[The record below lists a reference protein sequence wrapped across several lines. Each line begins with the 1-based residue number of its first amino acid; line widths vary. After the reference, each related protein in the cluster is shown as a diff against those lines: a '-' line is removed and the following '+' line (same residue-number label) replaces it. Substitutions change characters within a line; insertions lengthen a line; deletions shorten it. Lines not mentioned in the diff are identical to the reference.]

1 MARPALT
8 AFLSALMVAGA
19 AAVGAGGAQAA
30 IATCDGAVPAPSD
43 PPVSAT
49 ATWDPAFP
57 DEIVAQICVARG
69 TVTNAALDLT
79 VDRGHLEMV
88 ALDPLGASGGIYL
101 GSASRSV
108 RLAQSSASPV
118 GGLTSG
124 LGMRLRV
131 VTDDYFAEVDPRIT
145 ARLTFLATYDDGVS
159 PTQILR
165 VPESA
170 VASTGLLRRPACAL
184 TDRSETPSVSPSA
197 LTIRQIVRDGVWVSL
212 PLCPGE
218 TLKGSLHPP
227 GTTLGADGAPA
238 APAVAPFG
246 AAASARLTGTLPR
259 TRSVGVRPDARS
271 GGLGRMAGLDRVTL
285 GIVAAPYDPPGVT
298 LPPSALVPA
307 VVAQRVVRVLGPPV
321 PLPRPTLTARTHP
334 RGAEL
339 TVRTRVDPSLAG
351 RRAVIERVIGTRHI
365 RMGVARVRD
374 RGLIAARF
382 VLRRD
387 RTDGARAIGGV
398 KVVRARVRLAPGVRA
413 PAAGGSAARIR
424 LPSAPAR

>member
-1 MARPALT
+1 MARPTLT
-8 AFLSALMVAGA
+8 ALLSALVVAGA

-49 ATWDPAFP
+49 AAWDPAFP

-69 TVTNAALDLT
+69 TVTNAALDLE
-79 VDRGHLEMV
+79 VDRGRLEMV

-101 GSASRSV
+101 GSASREV
-108 RLAQSSASPV
+108 RLARGSASPV

-170 VASTGLLRRPACAL
+170 VASAGLLRRPACAL
-184 TDRSETPSVSPSA
+184 TDRSAAPSVSPLA
-197 LTIRQIVRDGVWVSL
+197 LTIRQLVATGVWVSL
-212 PLCPGE
+212 RLCPGE
-218 TLKGSLHPP
+218 TLKGSLYPP
-227 GTTLGADGAPA
+227 GTTLGADGAPT
-238 APAVAPFG
+238 APAAAPFG
-246 AAASARLTGTLPR
+246 ATASAGLSGTSPR

-271 GGLGRMAGLDRVTL
+271 GGLGRMAGLDRLTL
-285 GIVAAPYDPPGVT
+285 GVVAAPYDPPGVT
-298 LPPSALVPA
+298 LPASALVPA

-321 PLPRPTLTARTHP
+321 PLPRPALTARRHP

-339 TVRTRVDPSLAG
+339 TVSTRVDASLAG

-365 RMGVARVRD
+365 RLGVARVRD
-374 RGLIAARF
+374 RGLIAGRF

-387 RTDGARAIGGV
+387 RADGARAIAGV
-398 KVVRARVRLAPGVRA
+398 NVVRVRVRLAAAGRA
-413 PAAGGSAARIR
+413 PAAGGSVATIR
-424 LPSAPAR
+424 LPAAR

>member
-1 MARPALT
+1 MARPTLT
-8 AFLSALMVAGA
+8 AVLSALMVAGA

-30 IATCDGAVPAPSD
+30 IATCDGAVPSPSD

-49 ATWDPAFP
+49 AAWDPAFP

-79 VDRGHLEMV
+79 VDRGRLEMV

-101 GSASRSV
+101 GNREV
-108 RLAQSSASPV
+108 RLARGSASPV

-159 PTQILR
+159 PTQIVR
-165 VPESA
+165 APESVVDSA
-170 VASTGLLRRPACAL
+170 GLLTRPACAL
-184 TDRSETPSVSPSA
+184 TDRSAAPSVSPLA
-197 LTIRQIVRDGVWVSL
+197 LTIRQLVATGVRVSL
-212 PLCPGE
+212 RLCPGE
-218 TLKGSLHPP
+218 TLKGSLYPP
-227 GTTLGADGAPA
+227 GTTLGADGAPT
-238 APAVAPFG
+238 APATAPFG
-246 AAASARLTGTLPR
+246 ATASARLSGTSPR

-271 GGLGRMAGLDRVTL
+271 GGLGRMAGLDRLTL
-285 GIVAAPYDPPGVT
+285 GIVAVPYDPPGVA
-298 LPPSALVPA
+298 LPASALVPA

-321 PLPRPTLTARTHP
+321 PLPRPALTARRHP

-339 TVRTRVDPSLAG
+339 TVSTRVDASLAG

-365 RMGVARVRD
+365 RLGVARVRD
-374 RGLIAARF
+374 RGLIAGRL
-382 VLRRD
+382 VLRAD
-387 RTDGARAIGGV
+387 RADGARAIAGV
-398 KVVRARVRLAPGVRA
+398 SVVRVRVRLAASGRA
-413 PAAGGSAARIR
+413 PAAGGSAAKIR
-424 LPSAPAR
+424 LPVAR